1 MNTLVGQ
8 EAKANRTL
16 CGLRRVSVRTMAA
29 ARMEV
34 TSAARAAGVISDGDG
49 SSRVVMAVPGIATAC
64 HRGWER
70 PKGMAT

>member
-34 TSAARAAGVISDGDG
+34 TSAARAAGVISDGNG
-49 SSRVVMAVPGIATAC
+49 NAGQSICVLCFARLSC
-64 HRGWER
+64 L
-70 PKGMAT
+70 